1 MTTIDSHRDAAAP
14 AGRRILL
21 VDDNADLARS
31 LTELLQQEGHQ
42 VAMVTD
48 PLAAFDLAGRT
59 SPDICILDIQLPNM
73 DGYELATR
81 LRELPATRNAVF
93 IALTGYGW
101 DHDPRRSREAGFAHH
116 LVKPVDTARLTSIV
130 AGLTSSPPSG
140 S

>member
-1 MTTIDSHRDAAAP
+1 MTTNASHRDGAAA

-21 VDDNADLARS
+21 VDDNADLAQS
-31 LTELLQQEGHQ
+31 LSELLQQEGHH

-59 SPDICILDIQLPNM
+59 APEICILDIEMPNM
-73 DGYELATR
+73 DGYELARR

-101 DHDPRRSREAGFAHH
+101 DHDPRRSQEAGFAHH
-116 LVKPVDTARLTSIV
+116 LVKPVDTARLTRIV
-130 AGLTSSPPSG
+130 AGQPAL
-140 S
+140 